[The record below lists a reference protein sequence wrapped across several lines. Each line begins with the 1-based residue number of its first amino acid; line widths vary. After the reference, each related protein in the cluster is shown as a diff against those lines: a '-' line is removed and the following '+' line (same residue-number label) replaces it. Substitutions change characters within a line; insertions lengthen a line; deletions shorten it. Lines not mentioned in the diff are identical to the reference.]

1 MYITDYRSP
10 VGVLTLASDG
20 ENLTG
25 IYYEGQLDKEKPNI
39 KKVNQ
44 SEQKLFKTVSLWLDE
59 YFQGKNPAINFPYK
73 AEGTEFREQVWN
85 ELTKILMVKQ

>member
-1 MYITDYRSP
+1 MYITDYQSP

-44 SEQKLFKTVSLWLDE
+44 SDQKLFKTVSLWL
-59 YFQGKNPAINFPYK
+59 
-73 AEGTEFREQVWN
+73 
-85 ELTKILMVKQ
+85 